1 MPISHRALCALLL
14 PSTILLAHAAGAAE
28 SVLERTVRP
37 GQVEIID
44 HEVGAGRPIARNAFA
59 VSS

>member
-28 SVLERTVRP
+28 SVLER
-37 GQVEIID
+37 
-44 HEVGAGRPIARNAFA
+44 AGRPIARNAFA